1 MLTTTGWVDVTARVR
16 GLASRLLGRQV
27 LERLAKSPDLTTLA
41 KQLEGTAYHTAEA
54 LDARAPIGLER
65 QTRRAA
71 GERLST
77 IAKWSGDRAE
87 ALAPL
92 FEDEDRRNLRAL
104 VRSIVGNVAVEKR
117 MAGLLPTPSL
127 PNAALEALAT
137 QPRVRDIGA
146 LLASWENPYGAAI
159 LSEAVGTRIDLFA
172 LQLAIDRTYAA
183 RMLDK
188 AQQIGEP
195 VLSFVQTQLDAENVS
210 TALAAASGALENRA
224 SAHFI
229 EGGKLIKRDEFEHLA
244 ALPAAEAHAQIA
256 RLVAG
261 TVFAPL
267 APEHATGSDDAM
279 LTAQLRE
286 LRRTVRLDPLSM
298 GVILEYVLRLR
309 AELEDLARIIWGITL
324 RIPRRRIS
332 AGLVTP

>member
-1 MLTTTGWVDVTARVR
+1 MLTVSWVDVTGRVR

-27 LERLAKSPDLTTLA
+27 LERLAMSPDLATLA
-41 KQLEGTAYHTAEA
+41 RELEATAYDGADSLDPHTPVA
-54 LDARAPIGLER
+54 LER
-65 QTRRAA
+65 QTRRSA
-71 GERLST
+71 GDRLSV
-77 IAKWSGDRAE
+77 IATWSGDRAE

-104 VRSIVGNVAVEKR
+104 VRGVVGNVAVER
-117 MAGLLPTPSL
+117 RTAGLLPTPSL
-127 PNAALEALAT
+127 PNAALEALAK

-146 LLASWENPYGAAI
+146 MLASWGNPYGAAI

-172 LQLAIDRTYAA
+172 LQVAIDRIYAV
-183 RMLDK
+183 RMLEK
-188 AQQIGEP
+188 ATELGEP
-195 VLSFVQTQLDAENVS
+195 VLGFVRTQLDAENAL
-210 TALAAASGALENRA
+210 TALAAANGALESRA

-229 EGGKLIKRDEFEHLA
+229 EGGKLITRDEFDRLA
-244 ALPAAEAHAQIA
+244 ALPPVEARARLA

-261 TVFAPL
+261 TVLAPI
-267 APEHATGSDDAM
+267 APEHPAGSDEAM

-286 LRRTVRLDPLSM
+286 LRRTVRLDPLSL
-298 GVILEYVLRLR
+298 GVVLEYVLRLR

-324 RIPRRRIS
+324 RVPRRRIS